1 MVDAV
6 KVLDAAERITDAD
19 GAVIV
24 GATIKFYNAGTSN
37 ARTVYADS
45 GLSVSLGVTV
55 YADGGGYPVT
65 ANGGTTK
72 TSVYTGTTDYRVD
85 ILDGDGVVIITL
97 DHQPGALDTSGF
109 GGTSTGLAP
118 TVVPKTSSFNILA
131 ANNGVLFD
139 ANCTSGAITAS
150 LPTAV
155 GNAGLLVGI
164 RHNGTANAVTINTTG
179 GQTIRFTNS
188 TPQTSQVLANYGQEV
203 WLLSDG
209 TNWSTFAS
217 TGFPN
222 AALADTPTVLTGTS
236 TAAAPSVASMA
247 ANVPK
252 LLTFGSVSTAAALAI
267 VLTPYSG
274 YVDLELRLKNFVP
287 VTDAVYLQMR
297 LSTDG
302 GSIYDQG
309 ANAYFGN
316 TQNRLSSSTTI
327 AAEALETYTAIP
339 LSQAATNLVGNG
351 ASEGCSFN
359 IELLDRNNAAIK
371 PRLRWNGTFY
381 QSTDHFVDVTGGAL
395 RNAAQDTDAVQFF
408 FNTGNIASGT
418 WSLWGRAS

>member
-1 MVDAV
+1 MTDAV

-37 ARTVYADS
+37 ARTVYADT
-45 GLSVSLGVTV
+45 GLSTSLGSTV
-55 YADGGGYPVT
+55 YCDGGGYPVT

-72 TSVYTGTTDYRVD
+72 TSVYTGTTAYRID
-85 ILDGDGVVIITL
+85 ILDGDGVVIVTL
-97 DHQPGALDTSGF
+97 DNQPGALDTSGF
-109 GGTSTGLAP
+109 TGGTTGLDP
-118 TVVPKTSSFNILA
+118 SVVPKTSSFNILA
-131 ANNGVLFD
+131 ANDGVLFD
-139 ANCTSGAITAS
+139 CDATGGVIVAS
-150 LPTAV
+150 LPTAS
-155 GNAGLLVGI
+155 GNSGVLVGV
-164 RHNGTANAVTINTTG
+164 RQNSATNTVTINTTG
-179 GQTIRFTNS
+179 GQTIRFINS
-188 TPQTSQVLANYGQEV
+188 TPQTSQVLSAYGQEV
-203 WLLSDG
+203 WLISDG
-209 TNWSTFAS
+209 TNWVATCSIGTY
-217 TGFPN
+217 
-222 AALADTPTVLTGTS
+222 PTLGATSDMLTGTS
-236 TAAAPSVASMA
+236 TTLAPSVAAVA

-252 LLTFGSVSTAAALAI
+252 LLTFGTVSSAAALAI

-274 YVDLELRLKNFVP
+274 YVDIELRLKNFVP
-287 VTDAVYLQMR
+287 ATDATYLQMR

-302 GSIYDQG
+302 GSIYDLG
-309 ANAYFGN
+309 ANSYFGN

-359 IELLDRNNAAIK
+359 IELLDRTNAAIK
-371 PRLRWNGTFY
+371 PRLNWRGTFY

-408 FNTGNIASGT
+408 FASGNIASGT